1 MRSGLVDQK
10 ADQLAVQ
17 TVGQKAHPG
26 GCPDG
31 SPDGSTD
38 AVLLALTN
46 SANSTQPD
54 ETRSTLS
61 IGASIINAVNC
72 TLAPT
77 CANLL
82 RQACAGTAH
91 TCGSCLAFSQYVGD
105 AGDSNTA
112 CLDTSARV
120 RLLSFRGENKVFNH
134 ALTFD
139 SRSLATACWSDANC
153 DSWTYCLDQVCV
165 PSPKQ
170 CTNADQCNDAGFCVC
185 RDSISGDEVTSCNL
199 GDPTCS
205 AACTCFTGFAGLT
218 CASTTFDMEQKRI
231 VRDER

>member
-1 MRSGLVDQK
+1 
-10 ADQLAVQ
+10 
-17 TVGQKAHPG
+17 
-26 GCPDG
+26 
-31 SPDGSTD
+31 
-38 AVLLALTN
+38 LLALTN

-120 RLLSFRGENKVFNH
+120 RLLSSREENKEFNH
-134 ALTFD
+134 ALTFY
-139 SRSLATACWSDANC
+139 SRSLATACRSDAIC
-153 DSWTYCLDQVCV
+153 VSWTYCLNQVCV

-170 CTNADQCNDAGFCVC
+170 CTNADQCNDAGFCVY
-185 RDSISGDEVTSCNL
+185 RDLISGDEVTSCNL

-218 CASTTFDMEQKRI
+218 CVHQRRLIWNRNILFEMKWW
-231 VRDER
+231 